1 MCAAEVNLPDAGRL
15 RVLIVED
22 DPVQA
27 EAAAAEVKSLGHRPL
42 PPAGT
47 CKEAAHLCRVFQP
60 DLILLD
66 IKLPD
71 GDGLEAAPLLL
82 EQSPSPVVVVTGYI
96 SDELVDKAAQAGVM
110 AYLMKPLDAR
120 ELKAAIGLAKRRF
133 EEFRSLRQEI
143 KNLEEALEARKLVER
158 AKGILMKRL
167 QLSEEEAYLK
177 LQKRA
182 RDSNRKLAEVA
193 RSVIE
198 ASGLM

>member
-1 MCAAEVNLPDAGRL
+1 MCAAQGNSPDAGRL

-22 DPVQA
+22 DPAQA
-27 EAAAAEVKSLGHRPL
+27 EATTAEVKSLGHQAL

-47 CKEAAHLCRVFQP
+47 CKEAAHLCRALQP

-71 GDGLEAAPLLL
+71 GDGLECAPLLL
-82 EQSPSPVVVVTGYI
+82 EQSSSPVVVLTGYI
-96 SDELVDKAAQAGVM
+96 SDELVEKAAQAGVM
-110 AYLMKPLDAR
+110 AYLMKPVDGR
-120 ELKAAIGLAKRRF
+120 ELRAAIALARKRF
-133 EEFRSLRQEI
+133 EEFRWLRQEV
-143 KNLEEALEARKLVER
+143 KKLEEALEARKLVER
-158 AKGILMKRL
+158 SKGILMKRL

-198 ASGLM
+198 ASELM